1 MAPRITGIIAEYN
14 PFHKGHAYHLSKAKA
29 LTGAD
34 YVIAVISGDF
44 VQRGEPALADKYC
57 RAHMALAEGADLV
70 LELPSPYACAS
81 AETFAA
87 GAVSLLEHL
96 GCVNALCFGS
106 ECGDLLP
113 LDACARVLAEE
124 PASYQELLRTFLRQ
138 GYSFPLSRSKALL
151 TYLAENPGF
160 SPLLDQENPQA
171 SGNAS
176 ASKYGSVPGIGSLTK
191 IGELLNQPNN
201 LLGMEYLKA
210 LRLQNSPIRPYT
222 IARKGASYH
231 DTALS
236 GSLSSASAIR
246 KALHSGG
253 FSLVSQQLP
262 PGAGRILKSYLSK
275 KKALTWDDFS
285 PVLHYRLLSMTQ
297 EELSAC
303 TDVSP
308 ELAARIR
315 QSLVQFQSA
324 SSFASLLKTRQVTHT
339 RVTRALCHILL
350 NDRKEDASRRKET
363 GYPVYARIL
372 GFCRKS
378 QSLLSIVKQSS
389 RIPVIS
395 RPAQGMK
402 TLAAQASWDSCPFSS
417 EELTKL
423 FQQDLFAS
431 HIYESMVTNCC
442 HTSFCHEYTRKML
455 IV

>member
-14 PFHKGHAYHLSKAKA
+14 PFHKGHAYHLTKAKA

-34 YVIAVISGDF
+34 YMIAVISGDF

-57 RAHMALAEGADLV
+57 RAHMALAEGVDLV
-70 LELPSPYACAS
+70 LELPSPYSYAS

-106 ECGDLLP
+106 ECGELP
-113 LDACARVLAEE
+113 ALDACARVLAEE
-124 PASYQELLRTFLRQ
+124 PAPYQELLRTFLRQ

-151 TYLAENPGF
+151 AYLATTPGLMGAF
-160 SPLLDQENPQA
+160 ANM
-171 SGNAS
+171 
-176 ASKYGSVPGIGSLTK
+176 
-191 IGELLNQPNN
+191 GELLNQPNN
-201 LLGMEYLKA
+201 LLGIEYLKA
-210 LRLQNSPIRPYT
+210 LRLQNSSIRPYT
-222 IARKGASYH
+222 LARKGAPYH

-236 GSLSSASAIR
+236 GSLASASAIR
-246 KALHSGG
+246 KALHSGS
-253 FSLVSQQLP
+253 FSAVSSQLP
-262 PGAGRILKSYLSK
+262 SGAGRILKSYLSR

-297 EELSAC
+297 EELASC
-303 TDVSP
+303 TDVSL

-315 QSLVQFQSA
+315 QNLAQFQSS
-324 SSFASLLKTRQVTHT
+324 SSFASLLKTRQVTYT

-350 NDRKEDASRRKET
+350 NDRKEDADRRKET

-372 GFCRKS
+372 GFRRES

-395 RPAQGMK
+395 RPAQGLK
-402 TLAAQASWDSCPFSS
+402 SLAVQASRDSCPFSS
-417 EELTKL
+417 EELTGL

-442 HTSFCHEYTRKML
+442 HTPFCHEYTRKML